1 MHTPQFSICV
11 HHVSS
16 TPELAD
22 CSPGTIAPQSGVMRP
37 YPQLALME
45 DKALTQAFD
54 RLSPLGP
61 AHDGL

>member
-1 MHTPQFSICV
+1 
-11 HHVSS
+11 
-16 TPELAD
+16 
-22 CSPGTIAPQSGVMRP
+22 MRP

-54 RLSPLGP
+54 RLSPFGP